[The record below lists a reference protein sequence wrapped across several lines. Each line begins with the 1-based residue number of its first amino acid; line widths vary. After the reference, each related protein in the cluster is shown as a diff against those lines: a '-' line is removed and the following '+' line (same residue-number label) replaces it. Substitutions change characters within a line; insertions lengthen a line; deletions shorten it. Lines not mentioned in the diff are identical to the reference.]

1 MERQPP
7 NEGAAALRQPGK
19 RPWYI
24 YLMAI
29 WALIGIGG
37 PLSQLARRVFADEPL
52 LLQVSSVLILGG
64 VLLLI
69 INLIKLKPQYIV
81 AFGVL
86 CCLEVGLQLF
96 GIIDR
101 LYSGD
106 TLAHAALLL
115 IYLVPALAFALL
127 ALRTK
132 LLSRASEYRQSVDL
146 QNRIAFAMK
155 HNKR

>member
-1 MERQPP
+1 MERQTP

-106 TLAHAALLL
+106 TLAHAALL

>member
-1 MERQPP
+1 MERQTP

-24 YLMAI
+24 YLMVV

-37 PLSQLARRVFADEPL
+37 PLTQLARWLFADEPL
-52 LLQVSSVLILGG
+52 LLQISSVLILGG

-86 CCLEVGLQLF
+86 CSLEVGLQLF

-101 LYSGD
+101 LHSGD
-106 TLAHAALLL
+106 TRAQAALLL

-127 ALRTK
+127 ALRSK
-132 LLSRASEYRQSVDL
+132 LLSRASEYRHSVDL